1 MTIIDYYY
9 PMNAG
14 STPKLSGS
22 PGISHGLIAHLM
34 VVTHFVVKDT
44 LDKLTAS
51 NRYPKLSMTY
61 ERYIPVLAERDISP
75 GELAARVGS
84 SKQAC
89 SKVIKELEK
98 LGLVER
104 RQNPEDG
111 RSRLLSLS
119 DKGWQLLQDGS
130 RVTAEVQQGLAEQL
144 GSERMDQMVRLLEQT
159 CQGLGIE
166 LRSYP
171 ALERLS
177 DGIGH
182 GRPTR
187 LNILLQALTT
197 HLRQALLQEMIS
209 QGFEGLRTNVGQIL
223 GMISREPRRIQ
234 YIASV
239 IGISKQAAAVMAI
252 ELETLGYLI
261 READANDKR
270 QIVLRLSAQGER
282 LVQESITQVRALEKK
297 ISRLLGED
305 AYGQLE
311 AILADLYNQV
321 AYQLDGASLPQTIK
335 TMTDFLLKKL
345 GVAGTRSLAQH
356 LMTIT
361 RGYA

>member
-1 MTIIDYYY
+1 MET
-9 PMNAG
+9 
-14 STPKLSGS
+14 STTPEISGP

-34 VVTHFVVKDT
+34 VITHFVMKDT

-51 NRYPKLSMTY
+51 DRYQKLSMTY
-61 ERYIPVLAERDISP
+61 ERYIPVLAECDISP
-75 GELAARVGS
+75 GELAAQIGS

-98 LGLVER
+98 LGLIER

-111 RSRLLSLS
+111 RSSLLSLS
-119 DKGWQLLQDGS
+119 KKGWQLLKDGS
-130 RVTAEVQQGLAEQL
+130 RVTAEVQQGLTEQL
-144 GSERMDQMVRLLEQT
+144 GSERMGQMIQLLGQT
-159 CQGLGIE
+159 CLELGVE

-171 ALERLS
+171 ALES
-177 DGIGH
+177 MSGSVGN
-182 GRPTR
+182 GEPTR

-197 HLRQALLQEMIS
+197 YLREVLLQEMIDK
-209 QGFEGLRTNVGQIL
+209 GFEGLRTNFGQIL

-239 IGISKQAAAVMAI
+239 IGISKQAAAMTAI
-252 ELETLGYLI
+252 EFETLGYVI
-261 READANDKR
+261 REVDPDDKR
-270 QIVLRLSAQGER
+270 QIILRLSPLGEQ
-282 LVQESITQVRALEKK
+282 LIQASITQVRALEKR
-297 ISRLLGED
+297 IASLLGEEN
-305 AYGQLE
+305 YQQLE
-311 AILADLYNQV
+311 ATLAELYDMV
-321 AYQLDGASLPQTIK
+321 AYQLDGASLPETLE

-345 GVAGTRSLAQH
+345 GVTGTRALAQH